1 MPCKECDN
9 GKYKWG
15 DGECKYDTLQECEK
29 AHDTY
34 DIVELIVDENNEELA
49 IDAISLVTS
58 PAIETD
64 FVYFNDSK
72 TNLTFA
78 KVNEEERLLVSPAL
92 IPYKQIYRYDANK
105 DRNYYV
111 YFTADTVR
119 KAAEAYMKHQ
129 NTNNATLQH
138 EEKVTGVHTVES
150 WIVEDSKNDK
160 SNLYGYELPKGTW
173 FVSMR
178 VNNDE
183 VWERI
188 KSGELKGLS
197 IEGYFV
203 DKMETLAK
211 TDKKKKKKKKY
222 AQVGEIDGFPVFDNI
237 EDAVE
242 VAKEL
247 GCEGYHEHE
256 LEGNTV
262 YMPCSDHEILD
273 TLATILEEDCGC
285 FDTDLITPNPCQE
298 GYEPIGHKIKDG
310 RKVPNCVPI
319 EAKKKTD
326 LESYNDYPDSASNNA
341 CKVLKWIDEYGRD
354 EVKGMTRTGLARA
367 NQLCAKENITR
378 ETISRMASFKRH
390 EKNAE
395 INPEYKST
403 PWKDKGYVAWL
414 GWGGTSGVNWAIKKL
429 EQIDRK

>member
-15 DGECKYDTLQECEK
+15 NGDCKYDTLQECEN
-29 AHDTY
+29 AHQNY

-64 FVYFNDSK
+64 FVYFNATES
-72 TNLTFA
+72 NLTLA
-78 KVNEEERLLVSPAL
+78 KVNEEQRLLVSPAL

-119 KAAEAYMKHQ
+119 KAAEAYMKHH

-203 DKMETLAK
+203 DKMEKLSLEQEP
-211 TDKKKKKKKKY
+211 TD
-222 AQVGEIDGFPVFDNI
+222 E
-237 EDAVE
+237 
-242 VAKEL
+242 
-247 GCEGYHEHE
+247 
-256 LEGNTV
+256 
-262 YMPCSDHEILD
+262 EIL
-273 TLATILEEDCGC
+273 LALADIL
-285 FDTDLITPNPCQE
+285 
-298 GYEPIGHKIKDG
+298 
-310 RKVPNCVPI
+310 
-319 EAKKKTD
+319 D
-326 LESYNDYPDSASNNA
+326 LESYTDYPESASNNA
-341 CKVLKWIDEYGRD
+341 KKAIEYKEKNGSDCGTQVGWTRARQLADRKPISRD
-354 EVKGMTRTGLARA
+354 
-367 NQLCAKENITR
+367 
-378 ETISRMASFKRH
+378 TIARMASFKRH
-390 EKNAE
+390 QQH
-395 INPEYKST
+395 
-403 PWKDKGYVAWL
+403 KDVPYSEGCGGLMYDA
-414 GWGGTSGVNWAIKKL
+414 WGGTSGIEWAIRKL
-429 EQIDRK
+429 DQIDRK

>member
-1 MPCKECDN
+1 
-9 GKYKWG
+9 
-15 DGECKYDTLQECEK
+15 
-29 AHDTY
+29 
-34 DIVELIVDENNEELA
+34 
-49 IDAISLVTS
+49 
-58 PAIETD
+58 
-64 FVYFNDSK
+64 
-72 TNLTFA
+72 
-78 KVNEEERLLVSPAL
+78 
-92 IPYKQIYRYDANK
+92 
-105 DRNYYV
+105 
-111 YFTADTVR
+111 
-119 KAAEAYMKHQ
+119 
-129 NTNNATLQH
+129 
-138 EEKVTGVHTVES
+138 
-150 WIVEDSKNDK
+150 
-160 SNLYGYELPKGTW
+160 LPKGTW

-319 EAKKKTD
+319 EAEVE
-326 LESYNDYPDSASNNA
+326 LESYTDYPKGATSNAKRAIEWKEENGSDCGTQVGWTRA
-341 CKVLKWIDEYGRD
+341 RQLADRKPISRD
-354 EVKGMTRTGLARA
+354 
-367 NQLCAKENITR
+367 
-378 ETISRMASFKRH
+378 TIARMASFKRH
-390 EKNAE
+390 EQH
-395 INPEYKST
+395 
-403 PWKDKGYVAWL
+403 KDVPYSEGCGGLMYDA
-414 GWGGTSGVNWAIKKL
+414 WGGDSGINWAIRKL
-429 EQIDRK
+429 DKIDTK

>member
-1 MPCKECDN
+1 MPCKQCDN
-9 GKYKWG
+9 GKYKYGNG
-15 DGECKYDTLQECEK
+15 DCKYDSLQECEQ

-34 DIVELIVDENNEELA
+34 DIVELVVDDENEALA

-64 FVYFNDSK
+64 FVYFNA
-72 TNLTFA
+72 TENNLTLA

-138 EEKVTGVHTVES
+138 EEKVSGVHTVES

-183 VWERI
+183 VWQRI

-203 DKMETLAK
+203 DKMETLS
-211 TDKKKKKKKKY
+211 TTKKEL
-222 AQVGEIDGFPVFDNI
+222 AEPVGEVDGLPLFVN
-237 EDAVE
+237 EQDALE
-242 VAKEL
+242 YAKKL
-247 GCEGYHEHE
+247 GCEGTHKHEIDGD
-256 LEGNTV
+256 LF
-262 YMPCSDHEILD
+262 YMPCSDHDIIKTIAE
-273 TLATILEEDCGC
+273 ILEED
-285 FDTDLITPNPCQE
+285 DANKEL
-298 GYEPIGHKIKDG
+298 
-310 RKVPNCVPI
+310 
-319 EAKKKTD
+319 
-326 LESYNDYPDSASNNA
+326 LESYTDYPQSASNNA
-341 CKVLKWIDEYGRD
+341 KKAIEYKEENGSSCGTQVGWTRARQLADRKPISRD
-354 EVKGMTRTGLARA
+354 
-367 NQLCAKENITR
+367 
-378 ETISRMASFKRH
+378 TIARMASFKRH
-390 EKNAE
+390 EQHADVPYTE
-395 INPEYKST
+395 GCGGIMY
-403 PWKDKGYVAWL
+403 DA
-414 GWGGTSGVNWAIKKL
+414 WGGKSGVNWAISKL
-429 EQIDRK
+429 KQIDKK

>member
-1 MPCKECDN
+1 MPCKQCEN

-15 DGECKYDTLQECEK
+15 NGDCKYDTLQECEK
-29 AHDTY
+29 AHQNY

-64 FVYFNDSK
+64 FVYFNATES
-72 TNLTFA
+72 NLTLA
-78 KVNEEERLLVSPAL
+78 KVNEEQRLLVSPAL

-119 KAAEAYMKHQ
+119 KAAEAYMKHH

-203 DKMETLAK
+203 DKMEKLSLEQEP
-211 TDKKKKKKKKY
+211 TD
-222 AQVGEIDGFPVFDNI
+222 E
-237 EDAVE
+237 
-242 VAKEL
+242 
-247 GCEGYHEHE
+247 
-256 LEGNTV
+256 
-262 YMPCSDHEILD
+262 EIL
-273 TLATILEEDCGC
+273 LALADIL
-285 FDTDLITPNPCQE
+285 
-298 GYEPIGHKIKDG
+298 
-310 RKVPNCVPI
+310 
-319 EAKKKTD
+319 D
-326 LESYNDYPDSASNNA
+326 LESYTDYPESASNNA
-341 CKVLKWIDEYGRD
+341 KKAIEYKEKNGSDCGTQVGWTRARQLADRKPISRD
-354 EVKGMTRTGLARA
+354 
-367 NQLCAKENITR
+367 
-378 ETISRMASFKRH
+378 TIARMASFKRH
-390 EKNAE
+390 QQH
-395 INPEYKST
+395 
-403 PWKDKGYVAWL
+403 KDVPYSEGCGGLMYDA
-414 GWGGTSGVNWAIKKL
+414 WGGTSGIEWAIRKL
-429 EQIDRK
+429 DQIDRK

>member
-15 DGECKYDTLQECEK
+15 DGDCQYDTLQECEK

-64 FVYFNDSK
+64 FVYFNDIES
-72 TNLTFA
+72 NLTLA

-273 TLATILEEDCGC
+273 TLATILDEDCNC
-285 FDTDLITPNPCQE
+285 LDTDLITPNPCQE

-319 EAKKKTD
+319 EAKKKSE
-326 LESYNDYPDSASNNA
+326 LESYTDYPKGATSNAKRAIEWKEENGSDCGTQVGWTRA
-341 CKVLKWIDEYGRD
+341 RQLADRKPISRD
-354 EVKGMTRTGLARA
+354 
-367 NQLCAKENITR
+367 
-378 ETISRMASFKRH
+378 TIARMASFKRH
-390 EKNAE
+390 QQH
-395 INPEYKST
+395 
-403 PWKDKGYVAWL
+403 KDVPYSEGCGGLMYDA
-414 GWGGTSGVNWAIKKL
+414 WGGDSGINWAIRKL
-429 EQIDRK
+429 EQIDTK